1 MQYGHI
7 DHVSKPIS
15 HIVFGT
21 ATPKMFAAFR
31 SVYGEAPD
39 FDARLQAAF
48 QLLDDMY
55 AEGVNCFD
63 CSDHYG
69 EEPLGEWLEARGLH
83 DKVVIL
89 TKGAHHNRWRKRV
102 TDYDILHDAHN
113 SLAKL
118 KTNHLDIY
126 MLHRDDPTVPV
137 GPIVEVLNRLYDEG
151 KIGAFGG
158 SNWTVERTEEAN
170 DYALKHGLQP
180 FTVASPNFGLA
191 DQLGDPWGGGCVTIS
206 GPANKPDREWYA
218 KNHIPVFAYSTM
230 ARGFFSGRLE
240 SAHPEKAGEV
250 LDEAGMNGYCYPQN
264 FERLR
269 RCEILAREKGMSVAQ
284 IAMAWIF
291 NQKDLDVYALTSP
304 VTREMMRT
312 NVDASE
318 IRLTEDE
325 CKWLDLEI
333 ER

>member
-102 TDYDILHDAHN
+102 TDFDILHDAHN

-137 GPIVEVLNRLYDEG
+137 GPIVEVLSRLYDEG

-218 KNHIPVFAYSTM
+218 RNHIPVFAYSTM

-250 LDEAGMNGYCYPQN
+250 LDEAGMKGYCYPQN

-269 RCEILAREKGMSVAQ
+269 RCEILAKEKGMSVAQ

>member
-1 MQYGHI
+1 MQYVQLDRI
-7 DHVSKPIS
+7 PRPVSRL
-15 HIVFGT
+15 VFGC
-21 ATPKMFAAFR
+21 AFPAMIAGEDQSPLLDRAFAAGITAFDTAEN
-31 SVYGEAPD
+31 YGKSECVLGAWM
-39 FDARLQAAF
+39 DARKNRDQ
-48 QLLDDMY
+48 
-55 AEGVNCFD
+55 VT
-63 CSDHYG
+63 
-69 EEPLGEWLEARGLH
+69 
-83 DKVVIL
+83 VI
-89 TKGAHHNRWRKRV
+89 TKGCHPYGHPRV
-102 TDYDILHDAHN
+102 DRENMRHDFYQSLERLRTDYVDV
-113 SLAKL
+113 
-118 KTNHLDIY
+118 Y
-126 MLHRDDPTVPV
+126 MLHRDDPSVPV
-137 GPIVEVLNRLYDEG
+137 GPIVDVLNRLYDEG

-206 GPANKPDREWYA
+206 GPENKPDREWYA
-218 KNHIPVFAYSTM
+218 RNHIPVFAYSTM

-250 LDEAGMNGYCYPQN
+250 LDEAGMKGYCYPQN

-312 NVDASE
+312 NIAASE
-318 IRLTEDE
+318 IKLTEDE